1 VIQSKSLTLNSP
13 GVRRSKILNF
23 VLVTNAYIAKS
34 SRVSTKPKNETP
46 DEVTSPFADLVK
58 AIDWEKWNTF
68 LVSQFTTREDFLY
81 THIVLLLRLKHNEQH
96 TLI

>member
-1 VIQSKSLTLNSP
+1 MIQSKSLTLNSP
-13 GVRRSKILNF
+13 GDRRSKILSF

-58 AIDWEKWNTF
+58 AIIDCQK
-68 LVSQFTTREDFLY
+68 
-81 THIVLLLRLKHNEQH
+81 IEQLFSKSIYYSRGFPLH
-96 TLI
+96 SHRSSITSKAQ